1 MGERRFGLVLAF
13 ALLVAGLAGYG
24 VYRYLQQAQNS
35 ARVPMGAV
43 VVAAVDLT
51 EGQILKAEDAKLVQL
66 PRASIPPGAFTSID
80 SVIGRVTRIPVFA
93 TEALLPGRL
102 APVGSGAG
110 IEVKITPGKRAMAV
124 RIDDVVGLSG
134 LIQPNSRVD
143 VLVTLKAEEEGAQQ
157 RAKLF
162 MSNMRVLSVGS
173 QIERGPDGRPM
184 NATTAALEV
193 TPAEAEQ
200 LAVATNQGRIQ
211 LVLRGFGDPDTI
223 ATRGAS
229 ISDISLGRGARAAP
243 PQPAPVREVGRDRR
257 PAPRTGS
264 APQPPPQAPAPVVVP
279 PPVAVRRGPDSGTV
293 QIYRGPAVTTQRV
306 EKKDSTKP

>member
-1 MGERRFGLVLAF
+1 MGERRFGLVLGF
-13 ALLVAGLAGYG
+13 ALLIAGLAGFG
-24 VYRYLQQAQNS
+24 VFRYLQQAEAS
-35 ARVPMGAV
+35 ARVPMGTV

-51 EGQILKAEDAKLVQL
+51 EGQVLKAEDAKVVQL
-66 PRASIPPGAFTSID
+66 PQVSIPPGAYTTVD

-93 TEALLPGRL
+93 TEVLLPGRL

-124 RIDDVVGLSG
+124 RIDDVVGLAG
-134 LIQPNSRVD
+134 LIKPNSRVD
-143 VLVTLKAEEEGAQQ
+143 VLVTMKAEEEGAQQ

-173 QIERGPDGRPM
+173 DIERGPDGRPM

-200 LAVATNQGRIQ
+200 LAVATGQGRIQ

-229 ISDISLGRGARAAP
+229 ISDISLGRGVRPALSASAPTPARQAA
-243 PQPAPVREVGRDRR
+243 R
-257 PAPRTGS
+257 PAPRPAPS
-264 APQPPPQAPAPVVVP
+264 AAALAPPPLVVAQPAPAVK
-279 PPVAVRRGPDSGTV
+279 RGPDSGTV
-293 QIYRGPAVTTQRV
+293 QIYRGPAVTSQRV
-306 EKKDSTKP
+306 EKKDSVKP